1 LPPTTAEPVRTTR
14 LHGTMRP
21 RSPHEPHRTATPLEL
36 FFDLVFVVAIAQ
48 AAGSLHHAIAEAH
61 AAEGIL
67 GYLMVFFAIWWA
79 WMNFTWFASAYD
91 CDDVPYRLAVL
102 LQMSGALIL
111 AAGVRGMSASPTPN
125 LTVIAGYVVMRVA
138 LVGQWLRAAR
148 SDPTHRPTALRYARG
163 IGAIQI
169 AWVGMLFVPDYWMP
183 GFIVLI
189 SLEMAVPAWA
199 ERVTPTT
206 WHAHHIA
213 ERYGLFTLIVL
224 GESIL
229 AATTAVQS
237 ALTPGASVRP
247 LLPLVGGGLLIV
259 YSMWWIYFDRPV
271 HDLLTSLRRAIVW
284 GYGHYVVF
292 ASAAAVGAGLAVA
305 VDQATHHAKIGEVG
319 AGYAVAVPIAAYLLS
334 LWVLDD
340 RPAYQGSRRL
350 GPAAAALILI
360 APLTGRGVPVIG
372 LVLASLVGTKML
384 LRQRPIPAAG

>member
-1 LPPTTAEPVRTTR
+1 MPPTTAEPLRATR

-61 AAEGIL
+61 AAEGIV

-102 LQMSGALIL
+102 LQMSGALIV
-111 AAGVRGMSASPTPN
+111 AAGVRGMFASPTPN

-148 SDPTHRPTALRYARG
+148 SDPGHRPTALRYARG
-163 IGAIQI
+163 IAAIQI

-199 ERVTPTT
+199 ERATPTT

-237 ALTPGASVRP
+237 ALTPGTSVRP

-271 HDLLTSLRRAIVW
+271 HDLLTSLRKAIVW
-284 GYGHYVVF
+284 GYGHYVIF

-305 VDQATHHAKIGEVG
+305 VDQATHHAKIGVVG

-334 LWVLDD
+334 LWVLHD
-340 RPAYQGSRRL
+340 RPAYQWSRRL
-350 GPAAAALILI
+350 GPAVAALILI
-360 APLTGRGVPVIG
+360 APLTRHGVPVIG

-384 LRQRPIPAAG
+384 LRPRPMPAAG